1 MLAAMGGGH
10 PPPGAATLPGQ
21 PPFGSMPLTPPV
33 PPRGLEAEGAS
44 LVANA
49 KELLEKAI
57 ATPGMGAETK
67 LGQAVL
73 KCLEL
78 IGKELADGTVTPGQQ
93 NAGMQQFLLAR
104 RQTNPMEAIA
114 RAIGGPAG
122 GAPPP
127 GAPPGMPPGGGGPP
141 APTPGGG
148 PMPPM

>member
-1 MLAAMGGGH
+1 MLAAMGGGGAT
-10 PPPGAATLPGQ
+10 PPPGAGTLPGQ
-21 PPFGSMPLTPPV
+21 PSFGSNPLTPPV
-33 PPRGLEAEGAS
+33 PPRGLEGEGAA

-57 ATPGMGAETK
+57 ATPGLGAETK

-78 IGKELADGTVTPGQQ
+78 IGKELADGAVTPGQQ
-93 NAGMQQFLLAR
+93 NAGFQQFMLAR
-104 RQTNPMEAIA
+104 RAQNPMEAIA

-127 GAPPGMPPGGGGPP
+127 GAPPGGAPPP
-141 APTPGGG
+141 PTPGGG

>member
-1 MLAAMGGGH
+1 
-10 PPPGAATLPGQ
+10 PPPGAGGLPGQ
-21 PPFGSMPLTPPV
+21 PPFGSMPMTPPV
-33 PPRGLEAEGAS
+33 PPRGMQAEGAA

-57 ATPGMGAETK
+57 ATPGLGAETK

-78 IGKELADGTVTPGQQ
+78 IGKELADGTGRPGQQ
-93 NAGMQQFLLAR
+93 NAGMQQFLRAR
-104 RQTNPMEAIA
+104 RQTTPMEMIA

-127 GAPPGMPPGGGGPP
+127 GAPPGAPPPP